1 MKRKQNPDSS
11 DDTTS
16 DSSSSQDENVEQFSP
31 GTTLAK
37 LFLNEMEEKAKRL
50 AKNRENVRTC
60 RARKKI
66 MVQNLRDDIS
76 NLSEENNIIKTENE
90 DLRNKVQSLESAILD
105 HARAATT
112 RSFQGRQ
119 PMHPKIYDAEIRPSL
134 LRPDS
139 SNYRSLFQSNPN
151 SLSYSKPRET
161 YQANLRQNMSAIS
174 HRQSTISPMIGN
186 DYEFI
191 TTALNHQTSANR
203 SHPQNNTHLASS
215 QDFSPNQNILE
226 NSREKH
232 MLPILLKNRAALMNI
247 GLHHETQER

>member
-1 MKRKQNPDSS
+1 MKRKQNRDSS

-16 DSSSSQDENVEQFSP
+16 DSSSSHDENVKQFSP
-31 GTTLAK
+31 GPTLAK

-60 RARKKI
+60 RARKKV
-66 MVQNLRDDIS
+66 MVQNLRDDIA

-90 DLRNKVQSLESAILD
+90 ALRNKVQSLESAILD
-105 HARAATT
+105 HTRATT
-112 RSFQGRQ
+112 ISFQGRL
-119 PMHPKIYDAEIRPSL
+119 PMHQNIYDAEIGSSL

-161 YQANLRQNMSAIS
+161 YQANLRQHMSAIS
-174 HRQSTISPMIGN
+174 HRQSAISPMIAN
-186 DYEFI
+186 DYESI
-191 TTALNHQTSANR
+191 TTSLNQQTSANR
-203 SHPQNNTHLASS
+203 SQPQNNAHLASS
-215 QDFSPNQNILE
+215 QDFSPNQNVLE

-232 MLPILLKNRAALMNI
+232 MLPILLRNRAALMNI